1 MSSSDAEKIKKGA
14 LAAAGV
20 YAQDEID
27 KACELLA
34 EFSDQS
40 IETVRLVFVDQH
52 GILRGKTLVAS
63 ALVSAFTSG
72 IGMPSTLLLKDTAH
86 KTVFPVWSDDVS
98 IGEVTLQ
105 GASDVLAVP
114 DPNTATKVPW
124 SPHSR
129 MILCDILDHNK
140 APVTFSSRHVLRQ
153 ALTQL
158 DAEGYSAVMG
168 LEAEFQVF
176 ERLDSGCSH
185 EQATMPPAA
194 VKTRNIT
201 QGWQFLTEA
210 RYGEAEPLL
219 DALRRAAQEMEL
231 GLRTVEIEMGP
242 SQFEFTFDPSDPM
255 TQADRFVMFRT
266 MVKEVCHQRG
276 LHASFMAKPKLPNA
290 AANGWHIHQSLLHN
304 DNGENAFTP
313 AKKAELTAEASG
325 WIGGLLQHAAAC
337 CLLTTPTVNGY
348 KRYEPFQLAPNS
360 IAWGYDNRGAMV
372 RALLNPG
379 DEASRVENRVAD
391 STVNPHYALAAQ
403 ILSGLD
409 GIKNNIVPPEA
420 TLSPYAENA
429 QRLPRSLIAAVEA
442 FESSSL
448 FRETPGPAFVDYLAH
463 IKRSEWERYLMTV
476 SEWEQ
481 DEYFNLY

>member
-1 MSSSDAEKIKKGA
+1 MSSSDAEKFKTGTLAGA
-14 LAAAGV
+14 GI
-20 YAQDEID
+20 YTPDDID
-27 KACELLA
+27 KACEILA
-34 EFSDQS
+34 EFNAQS

-52 GILRGKTLVAS
+52 GILRGKTVVAS
-63 ALVSAFTSG
+63 ALASAFASG

-98 IGEVTLQ
+98 VCGLALQ

-114 DPNTATKVPW
+114 DPNTACKVPW

-129 MILCDILDHNK
+129 IILCDVLDRSK
-140 APVTFSSRHVLRQ
+140 APITFSSRHVLRH

-158 DAEGYSAVMG
+158 DALGYTAVMG

-176 ERLDSGCSH
+176 ERIDAGYSH
-185 EQATMPPAA
+185 EQASMPPAA
-194 VKTRNIT
+194 IKTRNIT
-201 QGWQFLTEA
+201 QGWQYLTET

-231 GLRTVEIEMGP
+231 GLRTIEIEMGP
-242 SQFEFTFDPSDPM
+242 SQFEFTFEPSDPM
-255 TQADRFVMFRT
+255 TQADRYVMFRT

-304 DNGENAFTP
+304 SNGKNAFTP
-313 AKKAELTAEASG
+313 GESGELTAEASG

-337 CLLTTPTVNGY
+337 CLLTTPTINGY
-348 KRYEPFQLAPNS
+348 KRYGPFQLAPNS
-360 IAWGYDNRGAMV
+360 VAWGYDNRGAMV
-372 RALLNPG
+372 RALLYPS
-379 DEASRVENRVAD
+379 DQASRVENRVAD
-391 STVNPHYALAAQ
+391 STVNPHFALASQ
-403 ILSGLD
+403 VLSGLD
-409 GIKNNIVPPEA
+409 GIKHNIVPPEA
-420 TLSPYAENA
+420 TSSPYAEHG
-429 QRLPRSLIAAVEA
+429 QRLPRTLIEAVEC
-442 FESSSL
+442 FDSSTL
-448 FRETPGPAFVDYLAH
+448 LRETPGAEFVDYLAH